1 MRNYIYSIIC
11 SFGLITIAA
20 CNKAAVKSP
29 GEPVKESTE
38 QKFQELE
45 DGWVYLFDGT
55 NLDAW
60 RTYMKDSITGEWEI
74 SDRALVYRPHPD
86 SAHGMNNLIT
96 RKKYKSFELA
106 LEWKIEK
113 DGNSGVFYGILED
126 EKYVVPYMTA
136 PEVQLRDYSSDP
148 NFDDK
153 LQMSGAIFG
162 IVGPEKDVAR
172 PAGEWNELFI
182 SVDRARNLGRVVMN
196 GVELFSYPVGG
207 KEWQKLVEASKFK
220 DWEGFSATEA
230 GHIGLQDHAHEV
242 WFRNIRIKELK

>member
-1 MRNYIYSIIC
+1 MRVSLNFILFVMNI
-11 SFGLITIAA
+11 LVIAA
-20 CNKAAVKSP
+20 CDKPVEKKAIDSDVKSEHNAP
-29 GEPVKESTE
+29 
-38 QKFQELE
+38 ELE

-74 SDRALVYRPHPD
+74 DNSALVYRPHPD

-96 RKKYKSFELA
+96 RKKYESFELA
-106 LEWKIEK
+106 LEWKIEQ

-148 NFDDK
+148 DFNDN

-162 IVGPEKDVAR
+162 IVGPEQDVAR
-172 PAGEWNELFI
+172 PAGEWNELYI
-182 SVDRARNLGRVVMN
+182 SVDRVKNLGKVVLN
-196 GVELFSYPVGG
+196 G
-207 KEWQKLVEASKFK
+207 KELYNYAVRGEQWQKLVEASKFK
-220 DWEGFSATEA
+220 DWEGFSSTET

-242 WFRNIRIKELK
+242 WFRNIRIKEIK